1 MGFCDESSDVCFS
14 DLFFLIYVLGQSLR
28 YGWLAVL
35 GLAAVLSFY
44 FANLLAMISVM
55 PAAMAEKITY
65 YLNNSAGYTEAD
77 LGALRIIVLL
87 AIVSV
92 IATIT
97 CRLKPPAEARVWL
110 QVPWIAGAV
119 TVIMLPIHLMSLR
132 PTLVIPPLQIG
143 QAQCRDRGF
152 QY

>member
-1 MGFCDESSDVCFS
+1 
-14 DLFFLIYVLGQSLR
+14 
-28 YGWLAVL
+28 
-35 GLAAVLSFY
+35 
-44 FANLLAMISVM
+44 MIGVM
-55 PAAMAEKITY
+55 PTAMAEKITY

-110 QVPWIAGAV
+110 KVPWIAGAV
-119 TVIMLPIHLMSLR
+119 HIILLPIPLLSLR
-132 PTLVIPPLQIG
+132 SEERRVGKECVST
-143 QAQCRDRGF
+143 CRSRWSP
-152 QY
+152 YH

>member
-1 MGFCDESSDVCFS
+1 
-14 DLFFLIYVLGQSLR
+14 
-28 YGWLAVL
+28 
-35 GLAAVLSFY
+35 
-44 FANLLAMISVM
+44 MIGVM
-55 PAAMAEKITY
+55 PTAMAEKITY

-110 QVPWIAGAV
+110 KVPWIAGAV
-119 TVIMLPIHLMSLR
+119 HIILLPIPLLSLR
-132 PTLVIPPLQIG
+132 TPLVIHPLLP
-143 QAQCRDRGF
+143 GF
-152 QY
+152 LVAKIPAIRQTWMSSERCGAGKGG